1 MRRDDTLSPELK
13 EALCRTMEWEY
24 ADLPD
29 PETLEYDYTFSPE
42 FEERMKKIIP
52 LAGYTYVSVG
62 RHRLRRAVAIALIAI
77 MIFAM
82 TTGAIAIQRAYVKWN
97 ENNNEDYG
105 TMDVTFDIDDPNQTL
120 GEFRF
125 MKPET
130 PEGYTIETEMKYGSM
145 EYEIQYTGED
155 GSVIYYVQSGGV
167 DSMGLG
173 IDNEDAELEEVVING
188 YKGYSYIKKGN
199 AGLFWTDGV
208 SFYQL
213 LGTCEMGVLERM
225 AETIK

>member
-13 EALCRTMEWEY
+13 EALCRAMEWEY

-130 PEGYTIETEMKYGSM
+130 PKGYTMEAETKYGDVQ
-145 EYEIQYTGED
+145 YEIQYTGQD
-155 GSVIYYVQSGGV
+155 GTLIYYFQSGDV
-167 DSMGLG
+167 ASMGLG
-173 IDNEDAELEEVVING
+173 IDNEDAELEEIVVNG
-188 YKGYSYIKKGN
+188 FKGYSYIKKGN
-199 AGLFWTDGV
+199 AGLFWSDGI
-208 SFYQL
+208 SLYRL
-213 LGTCEMGVLERM
+213 LGTCELSILEEM
-225 AETIK
+225 AASIK